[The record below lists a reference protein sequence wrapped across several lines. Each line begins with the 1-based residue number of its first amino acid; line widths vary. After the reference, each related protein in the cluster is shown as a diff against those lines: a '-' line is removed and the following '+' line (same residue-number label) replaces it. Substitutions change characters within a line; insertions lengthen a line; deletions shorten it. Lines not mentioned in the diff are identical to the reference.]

1 MCLWFR
7 LWMRV
12 ITVCWWTI
20 ISPWRGGDAAST
32 TFTPLKINKCNPATM
47 RERAEN
53 ESKGWRVWRGSLLSL
68 TGISFFKEFFSVRRS
83 CRDYDKS
90 SHENSPN
97 RAETPILK
105 PLEQTGGACFDTPA
119 PVMHDKCMTKHD
131 KRAALSCKN
140 IRGYPQNLLKKA
152 PEARRFTHEDLRG
165 RVLPGL
171 RGCNGKI
178 KNRPIIRFGFI
189 LDMFVSDSLVALT
202 LTSGDSRRSQP
213 LVQRFVDGGIG

>member
-83 CRDYDKS
+83 CRD
-90 SHENSPN
+90 
-97 RAETPILK
+97 R
-105 PLEQTGGACFDTPA
+105 GGAKISRRRRSERSSISKKPFFIYYAFSSP
-119 PVMHDKCMTKHD
+119 
-131 KRAALSCKN
+131 RA
-140 IRGYPQNLLKKA
+140 
-152 PEARRFTHEDLRG
+152 
-165 RVLPGL
+165 
-171 RGCNGKI
+171 
-178 KNRPIIRFGFI
+178 PIIPN
-189 LDMFVSDSLVALT
+189 DMFD
-202 LTSGDSRRSQP
+202 GKSQAGP
-213 LVQRFVDGGIG
+213 YVDFVYYNDGANGYHFGRNK